1 MTDTHSKAD
10 HWMALESPD
19 SGGHGGCRIESVGVK
34 LPARTLTTRN
44 LMSQT
49 KHRTHIQLERL
60 TGIHER
66 HVVGPGENSF
76 TLAVGAARDCL
87 SHSQHEA
94 SDIDMVIS
102 TSITRSKSGSSQ
114 SFEPPLSL
122 YIKQAIGATQAVN
135 FDLSNACAGMLT
147 GVFLLQ
153 DLVTRGEISC
163 GMVVSGEYISHLSWN
178 AAKQIRSLF
187 SKQLASLT
195 LGDAGAAVIVER
207 APEGAPGI
215 DVIGFTTLAEHSRLC
230 LAFPSTV
237 GPGAQMYTKSRKL
250 QKVAI
255 EDMAPLVAEVIG
267 EAGIDLAD
275 IDYLIPHQTSAR
287 AIRQG
292 MRGIRP
298 APRRPA
304 EARGCQP
311 RRVRQHVVDHVVRGP
326 PQVPGGGANAQGRPG
341 DAACARLRH
350 RDRHRQYSPSTT
362 RWNAMGARIE
372 AASAL
377 TSHGLRKPSAR
388 RLADAAARACL
399 DACRKKARRCRHADQ
414 RRCLPGRQHG

>member
-1 MTDTHSKAD
+1 M
-10 HWMALESPD
+10 
-19 SGGHGGCRIESVGVK
+19 GVK
-34 LPARTLTTRN
+34 LPARRLTTRD
-44 LMSQT
+44 LMSRT
-49 KHRTHIQLERL
+49 SHRTRIQLERL

-76 TLAVGAARDCL
+76 TLAAGAARDCL
-87 SHSQHEA
+87 AHSQHQA
-94 SDIDMVIS
+94 SDIEMLIS
-102 TSITRSKSGSSQ
+102 TSITRSKGRSSQ

-147 GVFLLQ
+147 GVFVLQ
-153 DLVTRGEISC
+153 DLITRGEINC

-178 AAKQIRSLF
+178 AARQIRSLF

-207 APEGAPGI
+207 APDGAPGI
-215 DVIGFTTLAEHSRLC
+215 EVIGFTTLAEHSRLC

-237 GPGAQMYTKSRKL
+237 GPGAQMYTKSREL

-292 MRGIRP
+292 TDGVRP
-298 APRRPA
+298 PARRQA
-304 EARGCQP
+304 EARGRQP
-311 RRVRQHVVDHVVRGP
+311 GGIRQHVVDDVVRGA
-326 PQVPGGGANAQGRPG
+326 PQVPRGAADAQGRPG
-341 DAACARLRH
+341 DAAVHRLRH
-350 RDRHRQYSPSTT
+350 RDRHRHIHHRQSGGPL
-362 RWNAMGARIE
+362 WAH
-372 AASAL
+372 AL
-377 TSHGLRKPSAR
+377 KPSVR
-388 RLADAAARACL
+388 
-399 DACRKKARRCRHADQ
+399 
-414 RRCLPGRQHG
+414 

>member
-1 MTDTHSKAD
+1 MADTTSRQGD

-19 SGGHGGCRIESVGVK
+19 PGAASGCRIESVGVK
-34 LPARTLTTRN
+34 LPARMLTTKE
-44 LMSQT
+44 LMSRT
-49 KHRTHIQLERL
+49 KHNTHIQLERL

-76 TLAVGAARDCL
+76 TLGVGAARDCL

-94 SDIDMVIS
+94 KDIDMVIS

-122 YIKQAIGATQAVN
+122 YIKQAIGATEAVN
-135 FDLSNACAGMLT
+135 FDISNACAGMLT

-153 DLVTRGEISC
+153 DLITRGEIRC

-215 DVIGFTTLAEHSRLC
+215 EVIGFTTLAEHSRLC

-237 GPGAQMYTKSRKL
+237 GPGAQMYTRSRKL

-255 EDMAPLVAEVIG
+255 EDMAPLVSEVIG
-267 EAGIDLAD
+267 QAGVDLAD

-292 MRGIRP
+292 VQEFAKRLG
-298 APRRPA
+298 A
-304 EARGCQP
+304 QP
-311 RRVRQHVVDHVVRGP
+311 KHVVVNLEEYG
-326 PQVPGGGANAQGRPG
+326 NT
-341 DAACARLRH
+341 
-350 RDRHRQYSPSTT
+350 SSTT
-362 RWNAMGARIE
+362 LFVALHKYLEEGRMQKGDRVMLLALASGIE
-372 AASAL
+372 IGIAIF
-377 TSHGLRKPSAR
+377 TIDNQVERY
-388 RLADAAARACL
+388 
-399 DACRKKARRCRHADQ
+399 
-414 RRCLPGRQHG
+414 GRTH

>member
-1 MTDTHSKAD
+1 MAENGSGRQPD
-10 HWMALESPD
+10 HWLALESP
-19 SGGHGGCRIESVGVK
+19 SSASPWGCRVESVGVK
-34 LPARTLTTRN
+34 LPARRLTTMD

-49 KHRTHIQLERL
+49 SHRTRIQLERL

-76 TLAVGAARDCL
+76 TLATGAARDCL
-87 SHSQHEA
+87 AHSQHQAPE
-94 SDIDMVIS
+94 IEMLIS
-102 TSITRSKSGSSQ
+102 TSITRSRGRSSQ
-114 SFEPPLSL
+114 SFEPPISL
-122 YIKQAIGATQAVN
+122 HVKQAIGAAQAVN

-153 DLVTRGEISC
+153 DLITRGEIGC

-178 AAKQIRSLF
+178 AARQIRSVF

-207 APEGAPGI
+207 APKGSGI

-237 GPGAQMYTKSRKL
+237 GPGAQMYTKSRTL

-267 EAGIDLAD
+267 EAGIDLGA

-287 AIRQG
+287 AIRTG
-292 MRGIRP
+292 T
-298 APRRPA
+298 
-304 EARGCQP
+304 EAF
-311 RRVRQHVVDHVVRGP
+311 
-326 PQVPGGGANAQGRPG
+326 
-341 DAACARLRH
+341 
-350 RDRHRQYSPSTT
+350 
-362 RWNAMGARIE
+362 
-372 AASAL
+372 
-377 TSHGLRKPSAR
+377 AR
-388 RLADAAARACL
+388 RLGARPKHVVVNLEEYGNTSSTTLFVAL
-399 DACRKKARRCRHADQ
+399 HKYLQ
-414 RRCLPGRQHG
+414 EGRIHKGDRVMLLALASGIEIGMAIFTIDSQVDHYGRMY

>member
-1 MTDTHSKAD
+1 MNRADSGQPD
-10 HWMALESPD
+10 HWLALEPD
-19 SGGHGGCRIESVGVK
+19 GSGGPWGCRIESVGVK
-34 LPARTLTTRN
+34 LPALRLTTRE

-66 HVVGPGENSF
+66 HVAGPGENSL
-76 TLAVGAARDCL
+76 TLATGAARDCL
-87 SHSQHEA
+87 AHSQRHA
-94 SDIDMVIS
+94 SEIEMLIS
-102 TSITRSKSGSSQ
+102 TSITRSRGRSSQ

-122 YIKQAIGATQAVN
+122 SIKQAIGAAQAVN

-153 DLVTRGEISC
+153 DLIARGEISC

-178 AAKQIRSLF
+178 AARQIRSIF

-207 APEGAPGI
+207 APKGCGI

-237 GPGAQMYTKSRKL
+237 GPGAQMYTKSRTL

-267 EAGIDLAD
+267 EAGIDLGD

-287 AIRQG
+287 AIRKG
-292 MRGIRP
+292 T
-298 APRRPA
+298 
-304 EARGCQP
+304 E
-311 RRVRQHVVDHVVRGP
+311 
-326 PQVPGGGANAQGRPG
+326 
-341 DAACARLRH
+341 
-350 RDRHRQYSPSTT
+350 
-362 RWNAMGARIE
+362 E
-372 AASAL
+372 F
-377 TSHGLRKPSAR
+377 AR
-388 RLADAAARACL
+388 RLGSKPKHMVVNLEEYGNTSSTTLFVAL
-399 DACRKKARRCRHADQ
+399 HKYLQEQ
-414 RRCLPGRQHG
+414 RIHKGDRVMLLALASGIEIGIAVLTIESQVDRYGRTH

>member
-1 MTDTHSKAD
+1 VSVALHIKRCETAEGAVAEIPSRQPG
-10 HWMALESPD
+10 HWLTLQSP
-19 SGGHGGCRIESVGVK
+19 GGGGSWGCRIESVGVK
-34 LPARTLTTRN
+34 LPSRRLMTKD
-44 LMSQT
+44 LMSRTQ
-49 KHRTHIQLERL
+49 HRTRIQLERL

-66 HVVGPGENSF
+66 RIVGPGENSF
-76 TLAVGAARDCL
+76 TLATGAARDCL
-87 SHSQHEA
+87 AHSQHQGA
-94 SDIDMVIS
+94 DIEMLIS
-102 TSITRSKSGSSQ
+102 TSITRSKGESWQ

-153 DLVTRGEISC
+153 DLITRGEIGC

-178 AAKQIRSLF
+178 SARQIRSLF

-207 APEGAPGI
+207 APSGSGI

-237 GPGAQMYTKSRKL
+237 GPGGQMYTKSREL

-255 EDMAPLVAEVIG
+255 QDMAPLVAEAIG
-267 EAGIDLAD
+267 EAGVDLSD

-292 MRGIRP
+292 MQ
-298 APRRPA
+298 
-304 EARGCQP
+304 EF
-311 RRVRQHVVDHVVRGP
+311 
-326 PQVPGGGANAQGRPG
+326 
-341 DAACARLRH
+341 
-350 RDRHRQYSPSTT
+350 
-362 RWNAMGARIE
+362 
-372 AASAL
+372 
-377 TSHGLRKPSAR
+377 AR
-388 RLADAAARACL
+388 RLGARPKHVVVNLEEYGNTSSTTLFVAL
-399 DACRKKARRCRHADQ
+399 HKYLEEQ
-414 RRCLPGRQHG
+414 RIHKGDRIMLLALASGIEIGIAIFTIDSQVDHYGRVH

>member
-1 MTDTHSKAD
+1 MAGTTSKQAE

-19 SGGHGGCRIESVGVK
+19 SGSSHGCRIESVGVK
-34 LPARTLTTRN
+34 LPARMLTTKE
-44 LMSQT
+44 LMSRT
-49 KHRTHIQLERL
+49 KHRTHIELERL

-66 HVVGPGENSF
+66 HVVGSGENSF

-87 SHSQHEA
+87 AHSEHEA
-94 SDIDMVIS
+94 SDIEMLVS
-102 TSITRSKSGSSQ
+102 TSITRSKNGNAQ

-122 YIKQAIGATQAVN
+122 SIKQAIGATKAVN

-153 DLVTRGEISC
+153 DLVTRGEIKC

-178 AAKQIRSLF
+178 AAKEIRSLF

-207 APEGAPGI
+207 APDGAPGI
-215 DVIGFTTLAEHSRLC
+215 EVIGFTTLAEHSRLC

-255 EDMAPLVAEVIG
+255 EDMAPLVSEVIG
-267 EAGIDLAD
+267 KAGIDLAD

-292 MRGIRP
+292 
-298 APRRPA
+298 
-304 EARGCQP
+304 
-311 RRVRQHVVDHVVRGP
+311 VR
-326 PQVPGGGANAQGRPG
+326 
-341 DAACARLRH
+341 
-350 RDRHRQYSPSTT
+350 
-362 RWNAMGARIE
+362 E
-372 AASAL
+372 F
-377 TSHGLRKPSAR
+377 AR
-388 RLADAAARACL
+388 RLGAQPKHVVVNLEEYGNTSSTTLFVAL
-399 DACRKKARRCRHADQ
+399 HKY
-414 RRCLPGRQHG
+414 LEEGRMHKGDRVMLLALASGIEIGIAIFTIDNQVDRYGRMH